1 MSIQC
6 DRISFAFKQNPI
18 ITELSLILPD
28 AGIVGISGP
37 SGCGK
42 TTLLHL
48 LAGLISPQA
57 GRIKE
62 SQRKRIGVVFQ
73 EDRLLPWLTNEA
85 NIQIVC
91 GDQQSVHHWLERME
105 LSQVAARYPNELS
118 GGMRRRVALARALAF
133 DCDLLLLDEPFQG
146 MDQPLKE
153 RLYPLILQTAKH
165 KPVVMVSHDWAELS
179 CLADTL
185 YRASGPPLH
194 LSLA

>member
-1 MSIQC
+1 MSILC

-18 ITELSLILPD
+18 ITDFSLMLPD
-28 AGIVGISGP
+28 TGIVGISGP

-48 LAGLISPQA
+48 LAGLISPQSGQIQDS
-57 GRIKE
+57 GRG
-62 SQRKRIGVVFQ
+62 RTGMVFQ

-85 NIQIVC
+85 NIQMVC
-91 GDQQSVHHWLERME
+91 GDQQTVHNWLEKME
-105 LSQVAARYPNELS
+105 LSQVGRRYPDELS

-146 MDQPLKE
+146 MDQQLKG
-153 RLYPLILQTAKH
+153 RLYPLILQAAEH
-165 KPVVMVSHDWAELS
+165 KPVVIVSHDWAELGN
-179 CLADTL
+179 LADTL

-194 LSLA
+194 LSRA